1 MADSFSSVA
10 CSVARVSR
18 LSRWL
23 VILMLVWLMHFMLS
37 CQWNIS
43 FLLLFNFLQIK
54 ALRFSWP
61 IFSNWQLYSGSLT
74 LQAPYTFNT
83 KHQLLQNA
91 FALNFFL
98 FFFRYCHTALAAYCI
113 AKIFFRTHFHGRVFS
128 YICVGVFLNFCNQI
142 LNSISTNKATKP
154 PKTQLCYLI

>member
-10 CSVARVSR
+10 CSVARVSV

-37 CQWNIS
+37 CQWKIS

-54 ALRFSWP
+54 TLRFSLP

-83 KHQLLQNA
+83 MHQLLQNA

-98 FFFRYCHTALAAYCI
+98 FLFVTATQHWPLIVLQRFFFAHIFMVGYPAIYVLAY
-113 AKIFFRTHFHGRVFS
+113 F
-128 YICVGVFLNFCNQI
+128 
-142 LNSISTNKATKP
+142 SISAIK
-154 PKTQLCYLI
+154 Y

>member
-10 CSVARVSR
+10 CSVARVSV

-37 CQWNIS
+37 CQWKIS
-43 FLLLFNFLQIK
+43 FLLLLNLLQIK
-54 ALRFSWP
+54 TLRFSWP
-61 IFSNWQLYSGSLT
+61 ILSNWQLYSGSLT

-83 KHQLLQNA
+83 MHQLLQNA

-98 FFFRYCHTALAAYCI
+98 FFVTATHCLLYCKDFFSHT
-113 AKIFFRTHFHGRVFS
+113 FS
-128 YICVGVFLNFCNQI
+128 WSGIQLYMCWRISQFLQSNIKFNFNQ
-142 LNSISTNKATKP
+142 
-154 PKTQLCYLI
+154 